1 MAGVD
6 REENVPLFVPSPAY
20 SSEYYYPLKGRTNHT
35 NMADHN
41 LKSAAHRSHSQY
53 SNQIKSTMAADYFFL
68 DT

>member
-6 REENVPLFVPSPAY
+6 GEGNVPLSVRTPAY
-20 SSEYYYPLKGRTNHT
+20 NSAYYYPLKDGTNHK
-35 NMADHN
+35 NRADHN
-41 LKSAAHRSHSQY
+41 LESAAHRSHSRY